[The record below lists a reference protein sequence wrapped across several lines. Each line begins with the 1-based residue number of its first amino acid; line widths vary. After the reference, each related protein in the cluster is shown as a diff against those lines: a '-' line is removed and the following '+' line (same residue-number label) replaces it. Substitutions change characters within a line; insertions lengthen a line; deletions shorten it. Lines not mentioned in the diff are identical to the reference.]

1 MRKIS
6 VNEIDFQLNSFLLAI
21 GDEQAMCIAES
32 EHRVPHIMS
41 EKIMDREP
49 KSQCITKPMYF
60 VYGKKKKERKKNCD
74 SVGGAASLRCVLAVE
89 FSIEYGK
96 CV

>member
-1 MRKIS
+1 MVDRFNSDILRKIS

-41 EKIMDREP
+41 EIIMDREP

-60 VYGKKKKERKKNCD
+60 VYGKKKKERKKK
-74 SVGGAASLRCVLAVE
+74 L
-89 FSIEYGK
+89 
-96 CV
+96 